1 MRDPGL
7 RSEHRAELQ
16 VGLLV
21 LLAGAALVAGVLWI
35 TGADIGGERFRF
47 SALAPDAAQVSSGAR
62 VYLHGVD
69 VGSVSGVQLG
79 DRGVVLGLDV
89 SGDVD
94 IPRDS
99 RAVIEP
105 SGFLGSQ
112 MVRLVPGGAQEP
124 LAAGD
129 TIAAGTGPSL
139 QSVATRLGG
148 RAEDVLDRTARILS
162 DSTVRALRTGAGDLS
177 GTLQELQRLVRAER
191 ETIGRLLES
200 LNRTSDNLARAT
212 SGPEMERT
220 LTRLDSLTREL
231 NRTSEG
237 LTASS
242 ESLASILDKTDRGE
256 GSLGKLVN
264 DDRLYE
270 RVTAAAENLQT
281 ASEEVAALSKD
292 IRQRPE
298 RYLEGIRFS
307 VF

>member
-1 MRDPGL
+1 MRDPGI

-21 LLAGAALVAGVLWI
+21 LLAGAALVAGVVWI

-47 SALAPDAAQVSSGAR
+47 NALAPDAAQVSSGAR

-69 VGSVSGVQLG
+69 VGSVREVRLG

-89 SGDVD
+89 GGDVE

-112 MVRLVPGGAQEP
+112 MVRLVPGGAQDR
-124 LAAGD
+124 LATGD

-177 GTLQELQRLVRAER
+177 GTLRELRRLVRAER
-191 ETIGRLLES
+191 ETVGRLLES

-220 LTRLDSLTREL
+220 VTRLDSLTREL

-242 ESLASILDKTDRGE
+242 ESLASILDKMDRGE

-270 RVTAAAENLQT
+270 RVSAAAENVQS

>member
-1 MRDPGL
+1 
-7 RSEHRAELQ
+7 

-21 LLAGAALVAGVLWI
+21 LLAAVAVLAGVMWI
-35 TGADIGGERFRF
+35 TDTDIGGERFRF
-47 SALAPDAAQVSSGAR
+47 TALAPDAAQVSTGAR

-69 VGSVSGVQLG
+69 VGSVSDVGLG
-79 DRGVVLGLDV
+79 DRGVAVGLDV
-89 SGDVD
+89 SGDVE

-112 MVRLVPGGAQEP
+112 LVRLVPGGAQET
-124 LAAGD
+124 LSAGD

-148 RAEDVLDRTARILS
+148 RAEDVLDRTARVLS

-177 GTLQELQRLVRAER
+177 GTLRELRGLVRAER
-191 ETIGRLLES
+191 ESIGRLLET

-212 SGPEMERT
+212 EGPELERT
-220 LTRLDSLTREL
+220 VTRLDSLAREL

-242 ESLASILDKTDRGE
+242 ESLASILEKTDRGE

-270 RVTAAAENLQT
+270 RVTAAAENLQS

-298 RYLEGIRFS
+298 RYLEGISFS
-307 VF
+307 LF

>member
-21 LLAGAALVAGVLWI
+21 LLAAAAVLAGVMWI
-35 TGADIGGERFRF
+35 TGTDIGGERFQF
-47 SALAPDAAQVSSGAR
+47 TALAPDAAQVSSGAR

-69 VGSVSGVQLG
+69 VGSVSDVGLG
-79 DRGVVLGLDV
+79 DRGVVLGMDV
-89 SGDVD
+89 SGDVE

-112 MVRLVPGGAQEP
+112 MVRLVPGGARETLSP
-124 LAAGD
+124 GD

-162 DSTVRALRTGAGDLS
+162 DSTVRALQTGAGDLS
-177 GTLQELQRLVRAER
+177 GTLRELRRLVRAER
-191 ETIGRLLES
+191 ETVGRLLES

-220 LTRLDSLTREL
+220 LARLDSLTREL

-242 ESLASILDKTDRGE
+242 ESLASILEKTDRGE

-270 RVTAAAENLQT
+270 RVSAAAENLQA